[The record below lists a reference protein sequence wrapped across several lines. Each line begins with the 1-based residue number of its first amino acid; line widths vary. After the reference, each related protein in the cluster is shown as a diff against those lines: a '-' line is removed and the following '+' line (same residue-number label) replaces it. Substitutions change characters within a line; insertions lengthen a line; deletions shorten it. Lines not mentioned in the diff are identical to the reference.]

1 LLKGWMMDLRAV
13 GMGLLFSLMW
23 SSAFATARIIVADA
37 PPLYALALRFLISGL
52 IAVAIAAAMG
62 QSARLTRG
70 QARSVILFGL
80 MQNAAYLGLNFVAMQ
95 WIEASLAVIIASAM
109 PLMVAA
115 LAWAIKGERLPP
127 VGVAGLIAGFCGVA
141 LIMGTRIGTGAD
153 ALGITLCGLGALAL
167 AVATLTLRGA
177 AAGGNLLMVVGLQML
192 VGSVALGA
200 IAAVTEVPSVTL
212 SVPLIA
218 AFAYQLLI
226 PGLAA
231 TLLWFALVGR
241 IGAIRAA
248 TFHFLNPFFGVLIA
262 ALLLGE
268 SVGRLD
274 ILGVAIVAAGIL
286 AVQLARGQSVRSP

>member
-1 LLKGWMMDLRAV
+1 MDLRAV

-95 WIEASLAVIIASAM
+95 WIEASLAVIIAAAM

-115 LAWAIKGERLPP
+115 LGWAIKGERLPP

-141 LIMGTRIGTGAD
+141 LIMGTRVGTGAD
-153 ALGITLCGLGALAL
+153 TLGIALCVLGALAL

-200 IAAVTEVPSVTL
+200 IAAVTEVPSATL

-218 AFAYQLLI
+218 AFTYQLLI

-268 SVGRLD
+268 TVGPLD

-286 AVQLARGQSVRSP
+286 AVQLARGHSVRSP

>member
-1 LLKGWMMDLRAV
+1 MDLRAV

-95 WIEASLAVIIASAM
+95 WIEASLAVIIAAAM

-115 LAWAIKGERLPP
+115 LGWAIKGERLPP

-141 LIMGTRIGTGAD
+141 LIMGTRVGTGAD
-153 ALGITLCGLGALAL
+153 TLGIALCVLGALAL

-218 AFAYQLLI
+218 AFTYQLLI

-268 SVGRLD
+268 TVGLLD

-286 AVQLARGQSVRSP
+286 AVQLARGHSVRSP

>member
-1 LLKGWMMDLRAV
+1 MMDLRAV

-95 WIEASLAVIIASAM
+95 WIEASLAVIIAAAM

-141 LIMGTRIGTGAD
+141 LIMGTRVGTGAD
-153 ALGITLCGLGALAL
+153 TLGITLCGLGALAL

-268 SVGRLD
+268 SVGLLD